1 MTTAILKFIDEA
13 KKNIEEFL
21 DFAVENSLSV
31 EQIDKLLDDCNEI
44 LKLKSDTIKSL
55 KGGE

>member
-1 MTTAILKFIDEA
+1 MKTAILKFIDEA
-13 KKNIEEFL
+13 KRNIEESL

-31 EQIDKLLDDCNEI
+31 EQIDKLLDDYNEI

-55 KGGE
+55 KSGE

>member
-1 MTTAILKFIDEA
+1 MKTAILKFIDEA
-13 KKNIEEFL
+13 KKNIEESL
-21 DFAVENSLSV
+21 DFAVENSLST
-31 EQIDKLLDDCNEI
+31 EQIDKLLDDYNEI